1 MKKKSFVLFMTMCL
15 IITFSPFQA
24 FTAYGE
30 SPSGTVNSTEP
41 SVKGEFPSQFDL
53 RDRGVVTPVKIQ
65 EPWGNC
71 WAYSAIAAAETSIL
85 TAMGST
91 YEETGLDLSERHLA
105 WYVTSPVT
113 ENISESQA
121 GEGLHVYNT
130 EAGAN
135 HVFDFGGREQCAATL
150 FAQGIGPMAEQDY
163 PNRGAEGKLALDD
176 LLANKDAYIEQ
187 RIAVYKDQYSSYSD
201 EELREIAEA
210 YYESALNK
218 YEKYDTYSPLDD
230 WSINEPDEPGSGK
243 LRGSSYTLT
252 DNSVFN
258 YWARLD
264 EAETA
269 EMSKLYNKEPLFKK
283 DNHLLYQDSIDQIK
297 AELCAGHG
305 VSAGLALT
313 NEYINYDT
321 WAAYD
326 PTFSISGTHVAC
338 IVGWDDDYAAS
349 NFSTQPPGNG
359 AWIVKNSWGSETDL
373 VPGGLTAEDGTA
385 KDANGGE
392 WGIVDSQGRH
402 TGYFYL
408 SYFDGSIVVPE
419 SFGFRNEPN
428 NDQQDALQLDY
439 LPASV
444 AEWFH
449 IDEKPEWEANIFTL
463 EKDMRIE
470 EVATRIRMDD
480 KLPFTGGFTCE
491 FNLYKLHEGATRP
504 DDGELVATATRVF
517 ETQGYHRTA
526 LDAPVSLNAGD
537 RLGIVVQQ
545 SRTFDD
551 GITRYSVDAQEADWY
566 RERHRDPVYGTPVLN
581 QGESFWKCDGL
592 TDLEE
597 ASQEGWFDMTDPLS
611 VEMLLYLRPDLAK
624 NEDMLAFYK
633 KNYIGKPFSKF
644 FGIDN
649 FCIKAF
655 GEPST
660 PEQVCP
666 KDDTCPMTP
675 FTDTDRNAWYHDGVH
690 WALEKSVM
698 NGISNNTFQPM
709 TSTTRAMLVTML
721 WRMEGS
727 PHVNYQ
733 MSFKDVPDGKWYTE
747 AIRWAASTGIVN
759 GYDKETFGIK
769 DPVTREQLATIL
781 YRSAQAKGLGFTGGW
796 AFQLNF
802 DDADQVSDWADEAMH
817 WMVMTGIING
827 VSDKELSPKTDASRA
842 QVATMLM
849 RFDNQVQ
856 QQKQDIYLTL
866 VNKTHKLPDNWL
878 DMIELVTAQNSLG
891 REFQVEKEALEHFVQ
906 LREAMLNEG
915 IDIELDSTYRS
926 VQRQEELWAEFEEK
940 YGLEYCQKYVAVPGY
955 SEHHTGLAI
964 DVCLIKDGEVID
976 DNDAMIAEKEIF
988 AKVHEKLADYGF
1000 ILRYLPD
1007 KVDVTGYAY
1016 EPWHFRYVGEEAAK
1030 KITEQ
1035 GITLEEYLENLS

>member
-1 MKKKSFVLFMTMCL
+1 MTMCL

-30 SPSGTVNSTEP
+30 SPSGTVKSTEP
-41 SVKGEFPSQFDL
+41 SVKGELPTQFDL
-53 RDRGVVTPVKIQ
+53 RDRGVVTPVKRQ

-71 WAYSAIAAAETSIL
+71 WAYAAIASAETSIL
-85 TAMGST
+85 SAMGST
-91 YEETGLDLSERHLA
+91 YEETGLDLSERYLA

-113 ENISESQA
+113 EAISKSQA

-135 HVFDFGGREQCAATL
+135 HVYDFGGREQCAATL
-150 FAQGIGPMAEQDY
+150 FAQGVGPVAEQDC
-163 PNRGAEGKLALDD
+163 PNRGAEGKLALED
-176 LLANKDAYIEQ
+176 LRANKDAYIEL
-187 RIAVYKDQYSSYSD
+187 RVAMYKDFYPYAD
-201 EELREIAEA
+201 DGTLREMAEDD
-210 YYESALNK
+210 YESCLRK
-218 YEKYDTYSPLDD
+218 YEKYDSYSPLDD

-258 YWARLD
+258 YWARIND
-264 EAETA
+264 EEIADYN
-269 EMSKLYNKEPLFKK
+269 KLYNKEPLYI
-283 DNHLLYQDSIDQIK
+283 DGNHILYQDSIDQIK
-297 AELCAGHG
+297 TEIYAGHA
-305 VSAGLALT
+305 VSVGLTLT
-313 NEYINYDT
+313 NQNINRDT

-326 PTFSISGTHVAC
+326 SSFALGSSHESS
-338 IVGWDDDYAAS
+338 IVGWDDDFAAS
-349 NFSTQPPGNG
+349 NFSSRPPGKG

-373 VPGGLTAEDGTA
+373 VPGGLTAADGTA
-385 KDANGGE
+385 KDANGNE

-408 SYFDGSIVVPE
+408 SYFDTTIMVPE
-419 SFGFRNEPN
+419 SFGFRIEAN
-428 NDQQDALQLDY
+428 NDYQDALQLDY

-444 AEWFH
+444 GEWFH
-449 IDEKPEWEANIFTL
+449 MDEKPMWEANIFTL

-480 KLPFTGGFTCE
+480 DLPITGGFTCE
-491 FNLYKLHEGATRP
+491 FALYKLNEGATKP
-504 DDGELVATATRVF
+504 DDGELVATATRTF
-517 ETQGYHRTA
+517 ENQGYHRTA
-526 LDAPVSLNAGD
+526 LDAPVYLNTGD
-537 RLGIVVQQ
+537 RLGIVVRQ
-545 SRTFDD
+545 SRSFDD
-551 GITRYSVDAQEADWY
+551 GITRYSVDAHESDGY
-566 RERHRDPVYGTPVLN
+566 REIHRDPVYGTPVLN

-592 TDLEE
+592 TDQEE
-597 ASQEGWFDMTDPLS
+597 ASQEGWLDMTAPLS
-611 VEMLLYLRPDLAK
+611 RELLLYLKPDVAK
-624 NEDMLAFYK
+624 NPDMLDYYTR
-633 KNYIGKPFSKF
+633 NYVGKPISEF
-644 FGIDN
+644 FNLDN

-655 GEPST
+655 GEPYT
-660 PEQVCP
+660 PDQVCP
-666 KDDTCPMTP
+666 RDDTCPMTP

-698 NGISNNTFQPM
+698 NGTGENTFEPM
-709 TSTTRAMLVTML
+709 TPTTRAMLVTML

-727 PHVNYQ
+727 PGVNYQ
-733 MSFKDVPDGKWYTE
+733 MSFKDVADGKWYTE
-747 AIRWAASTGIVN
+747 AIRWAAAEGIVT
-759 GYDKETFGIK
+759 GYNKETFGIK

-781 YRSAQAKGLGFTGGW
+781 YRSVQAKGSGFTGGW
-796 AFQLNF
+796 AFPLDF
-802 DDADQVSDWADEAMH
+802 DDADQISDWADEAMH
-817 WMVMTGIING
+817 WMVMTGVING

-856 QQKQDIYLTL
+856 AQKQDVYLTL